1 MAVPMF
7 ECAHDDNGDC
17 FLEYSADADVDVG
30 ADAGTGTVVADFDTN
45 SD

>member
-1 MAVPMF
+1 MAAPMF

-17 FLEYSADADVDVG
+17 LLEYSADADVDVG